1 MEIQDVPMKTRWLN
15 TFALLAA
22 AAAAALVAIGN
33 TDRDKSNRLLN
44 VSYDPTGEL
53 FVDLNR
59 QFIAKYQ
66 NETGRKLTIEQP
78 HGGSSRHR
86 VP

>member
-1 MEIQDVPMKTRWLN
+1 MKTRGLHPCVL
-15 TFALLAA
+15 FAA
-22 AAAAALVAIGN
+22 AAAAALVAAGT

-44 VSYDPTGEL
+44 VTYDPTGEL

>member
-44 VSYDPTGEL
+44 VSYDPTG
-53 FVDLNR
+53 NC
-59 QFIAKYQ
+59 
-66 NETGRKLTIEQP
+66 
-78 HGGSSRHR
+78 SSI
-86 VP
+86 